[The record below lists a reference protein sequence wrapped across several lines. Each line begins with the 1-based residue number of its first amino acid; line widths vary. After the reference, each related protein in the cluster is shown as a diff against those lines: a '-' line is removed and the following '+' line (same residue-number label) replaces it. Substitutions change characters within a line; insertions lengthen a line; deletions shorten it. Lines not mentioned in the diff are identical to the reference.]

1 MIIVVLDFHYKSW
14 LPTCTSHPYSCV
26 SMLPLYNRKANEL
39 RLLLPVRGLTLRN
52 SPLIGRVRTGGYQTN
67 PSLVQTMALRLVG
80 SMPLPELMLEI
91 VNWTL
96 RKKHQWIFID
106 ISIQHSRKCVWTCH
120 LRNSG
125 HFSLGLNVLGYWSG
139 NYMHICHSVNTPW
152 HITMLYVQC

>member
-1 MIIVVLDFHYKSW
+1 
-14 LPTCTSHPYSCV
+14 
-26 SMLPLYNRKANEL
+26 MLPLYNRKANEL

-96 RKKHQWIFID
+96 RKKHQ
-106 ISIQHSRKCVWTCH
+106 
-120 LRNSG
+120 
-125 HFSLGLNVLGYWSG
+125 
-139 NYMHICHSVNTPW
+139 
-152 HITMLYVQC
+152 